1 MSDERQNTNEATKD
15 IMQAVTKYFPGYA
28 DAINSKTADT
38 AKTQLAADQAVSPGY
53 AELAQELFK
62 TYGPENARTAAEVEG
77 IANKAAS
84 ERELDLAQT
93 TGRELVKEADASQR
107 MLDGEFYQGREQLGN
122 AIGKYINA
130 NDPNLTE
137 TESEAMRR
145 GMGRTS
151 FNPQSAMDTAKNM
164 FLFGKEGQEKARSF
178 GDVITNTA
186 AALPAMRSTL
196 PGFEI
201 ATRRQVG
208 STGQERTPTGT
219 QGSGSQTY
227 GMGSQ
232 LLGQVGNV
240 KYAEMSK
247 QKSLLENVTGWGEFG
262 GKVIGAVGGG
272 MMCWVAREV
281 YGEGNLNWLLFR
293 EWLVNRSPIWFF
305 WSYRTFGER
314 FAKWIADKPKVKN
327 SIRSWMD
334 RKISTL

>member
-28 DAINSKTADT
+28 DAINSKTKDT
-38 AKTQLAADQAVSPGY
+38 ALKQLAADQAVSPGY
-53 AELAQELFK
+53 AELAQEIFK
-62 TYGPENARTAAEVEG
+62 TYGPENARTAAEIEG
-77 IANKAAS
+77 IANKEAS
-84 ERELDLAQT
+84 KRELDLAQT

-107 MLDGEFYQGREQLGN
+107 TLDPEFYKTREQLGEN
-122 AIGKYINA
+122 ISKYLA
-130 NDPNLTE
+130 ASDPGVTE
-137 TESEAMRR
+137 TEAEAMRR

-151 FNPQSAMDTAKNM
+151 FNPQSAMDTATNA
-164 FLFGKEGQEKARSF
+164 LQFGQLGREKVRDF
-178 GDVITNTA
+178 GSAIQNVASTI
-186 AALPAMRSTL
+186 PAMRSTL

-208 STGQERTPTGT
+208 STGQDRTPTGV

-240 KYAEMSK
+240 KQAEMSK

-314 FAKWIADKPKVKN
+314 FAKWLADKPSLKAK
-327 SIRSWMD
+327 IRSWMD